1 MIWLLRHGE
10 AGDGSPDAERPLT
23 ESGVEQSRAAGAALA
38 RLGVRPD
45 ACLTS
50 PRVRAADTA
59 RLACEPLGLEPRVE
73 ERLSGGDFDPDELA
87 AGLGDEVMLVG
98 HEPDLSE
105 AARRLTGA
113 RVDLKKGGLA
123 AIGDSHLLL
132 LLRPAELRAIAH
144 G

>member
-1 MIWLLRHGE
+1 VIWLLRHGE
-10 AGDGSPDAERPLT
+10 AEDGSPDAERPLS
-23 ESGVEQSRAAGAALA
+23 ESGIEQSRAAGAALA
-38 RLGVRPD
+38 RLGVRLD

-50 PRVRAADTA
+50 SRVRAAGTA
-59 RLACEPLGLEPRVE
+59 RLACEPLGVEPRVE
-73 ERLSGGDFDPDELA
+73 ERLSGGDFDPEQLA

-113 RVDLKKGGLA
+113 RVDLKKGGLV
-123 AIGDSHLLL
+123 AIGDSRLLL

>member
-1 MIWLLRHGE
+1 VIWLLRHGE

-38 RLGVRPD
+38 RLGVRLD

-59 RLACEPLGLEPRVE
+59 RLACEPLGMEPRVE
-73 ERLSGGDFDPDELA
+73 ERLSGGDFDPEELA
-87 AGLGDEVMLVG
+87 ADLGDEVMLVG

-123 AIGDSHLLL
+123 AIGDNHLLL
-132 LLRPAELRAIAH
+132 LLGPAELRTIAH